1 LNYEPKT
8 IIRLDELGKRN
19 IMSNL
24 QIPERVE
31 LEQSTYSIT
40 TGKFTLQPLEKGF
53 GVTMGNSMRRVLLS
67 SLPGTAI
74 TAIRVEGIH
83 HEFSTIKGMV
93 EDVADFILNLKQV
106 RIKPINKKVSKVTLH
121 VKGPGKLKAGDI
133 QKASAEVEVLNLD
146 HHLASLN
153 KDADFEIELR
163 LGRGKG
169 YVPAEEN
176 KSLDQPLGTIAIDS
190 IFTPIANVR
199 YTVEPTRVGGQT
211 DFEKLVLDIETDGS
225 VTPEEAVT
233 YAAKIL
239 RDHLQLFI
247 NFGVEP
253 EAEKAETEQEA
264 EVGRV
269 RKILRLS
276 VDELE
281 LSVRSHNC
289 LRSANIKTL
298 ADLVHRSESELLK
311 FRNFGRKSLAELSE
325 IVEQHGLTFGM
336 DVDKYLKEG
345 ND

>member
-1 LNYEPKT
+1 
-8 IIRLDELGKRN
+8 
-19 IMSNL
+19 MSTL
-24 QIPERVE
+24 QMPEKVE
-31 LEQSTYSIT
+31 LEQSTYT
-40 TGKFTLQPLEKGF
+40 TTSGRFILQPLEKGF
-53 GVTMGNSMRRVLLS
+53 GVTIGNSMRRVLLS

-74 TAIRVEGIH
+74 TAIRVEGIQ

-93 EDVADFILNLKQV
+93 EDVSDFILNLKQT
-106 RIKPINKKVSKVTLH
+106 RIKPINKKATKVTVQ
-121 VKGPGKLKAGDI
+121 VKGPGKLTAGDI
-133 QKASAEVEVLNLD
+133 QKFSAELEILNPTQ
-146 HHLASLN
+146 HLATLN
-153 KDADFEIELR
+153 KDADFEIEFR

-169 YVPAEEN
+169 YVPSDEN
-176 KSLDQPLGTIAIDS
+176 KSADQPLGTIAIDS
-190 IFTPIANVR
+190 IFTPITNVR

-211 DFEKLVLDIETDGS
+211 DFEKLVLDIDTDGS

-233 YAAKIL
+233 HAAKIL
-239 RDHLQLFI
+239 RDHVQLFI

-264 EVGRV
+264 EVSRM
-269 RKILRLS
+269 RKILRMS

-298 ADLVHRSESELLK
+298 ADLVRRSESELLK

-325 IVEQHGLTFGM
+325 IVEQHGLVFGM

>member
-1 LNYEPKT
+1 
-8 IIRLDELGKRN
+8 
-19 IMSNL
+19 MSTL
-24 QIPERVE
+24 QMPEKVE
-31 LEQSTYSIT
+31 LEQSTYSAT
-40 TGKFTLQPLEKGF
+40 SGRFTLQPLEKGF
-53 GVTMGNSMRRVLLS
+53 GVTIGNSMRRVLLS

-74 TAIRVEGIH
+74 TAIRIDGIQ

-106 RIKPINKKVSKVTLH
+106 RIKSISKKASKVTVQ

-133 QKASAEVEVLNLD
+133 QKFSAEIEILNPD
-146 HHLASLN
+146 SHLATLN
-153 KDADFEIELR
+153 KDADFEIEFR

-169 YVPAEEN
+169 YIPAEEN
-176 KSLDQPLGTIAIDS
+176 KSADQPLDTIAIDS
-190 IFTPIANVR
+190 IFTPITNVH

-211 DFEKLVLDIETDGS
+211 DYEKLVLDIETDGS
-225 VTPEEAVT
+225 ITPEEAVT
-233 YAAKIL
+233 HGAKIL

-247 NFGVEP
+247 NFGIEP

-264 EVGRV
+264 EMSRL
-269 RKILRLS
+269 RKVLRTS

-298 ADLVHRSESELLK
+298 ADLVRRSESELLK

-325 IVEQHGLTFGM
+325 IVDQHGLTFGM
-336 DVDKYLKEG
+336 DVEKYLKEG
-345 ND
+345 NE